1 MSLFT
6 HHALSAEQRVQKAVV
21 DIMNKDRY
29 VALAGV
35 LMLGSKEVRD
45 DVPTAAT
52 NGRDE
57 VYGRTFV
64 EQLNDAELRFVVL
77 HECYHKLFRHLTTWK
92 HLWDDDAQLAN
103 TSCDYVINLMIVDD
117 NKDGFAVIPKDKQ
130 TGKPIG
136 LLDKKYAGMDSEQV
150 FKLLKKDQDQG
161 QDQGQGQGQG
171 QQGFDEHD
179 WEGAAE
185 MSDEEQQQL
194 AEDIDEAVRQG
205 ALTAGKL
212 GTGGNRAIDS
222 LLQPE
227 VDWKEVLREF
237 VTTTCVGS
245 DYSTYSRPNRRY
257 ASSDT
262 YMPSGVSQQVDE
274 LVVAIDTSGSIG
286 QPELTKFLSEIQGVV
301 ANVNP
306 RAVRVLYWDTKV
318 CADEMYEN
326 ETSTNTGGMPLSSL
340 ISSTKPAGG
349 GGTDVRCVNTYM
361 QDNQITAQAVI
372 VLTDGY
378 LNGSWG
384 EWSAPVLWCILSHK
398 SAMPTVGE
406 AIHITL

>member
-1 MSLFT
+1 
-6 HHALSAEQRVQKAVV
+6 
-21 DIMNKDRY
+21 MNKDRY

-92 HLWDDDAQLAN
+92 HLWEDDAQLAN
-103 TSCDYVINLMIVDD
+103 VACDYVINLMIVDD
-117 NKDGFAVIPKDKQ
+117 NKDGFAVMPKDKQ
-130 TGKPIG
+130 GNVIG
-136 LLDKKYAGMDSEQV
+136 LIDKKYVGMDSEQV
-150 FKLLKKDQDQG
+150 FKLLKKDG
-161 QDQGQGQGQG
+161 QGQGQGQG
-171 QQGFDEHD
+171 QGFDEHD
-179 WEGAAE
+179 WEGAAQ
-185 MSDEEQQQL
+185 MTDEEQHQL

-257 ASSDT
+257 ASADV

-378 LNGSWG
+378 LNGNWG
-384 EWSAPVLWCILSHK
+384 EWSSPVLWCILSHK

>member
-1 MSLFT
+1 
-6 HHALSAEQRVQKAVV
+6 
-21 DIMNKDRY
+21 MNKDRY

-92 HLWDDDAQLAN
+92 HLWEDDAQLAN
-103 TSCDYVINLMIVDD
+103 VACDYVINLMIVDD
-117 NKDGFAVIPKDKQ
+117 NKDGFAVMPKDKQ
-130 TGKPIG
+130 GNVIG
-136 LLDKKYAGMDSEQV
+136 LIDKKYVGMDSEQV
-150 FKLLKKDQDQG
+150 FKLLKKD
-161 QDQGQGQGQG
+161 GQGQGQG
-171 QQGFDEHD
+171 QGFDEHD
-179 WEGAAE
+179 WEGAAQ
-185 MSDEEQQQL
+185 MTDEEQHQL

-257 ASSDT
+257 ASADV

-384 EWSAPVLWCILSHK
+384 EWSSPVLWCILSHK

>member
-6 HHALSAEQRVQKAVV
+6 HHVLSAEQRVQKAVV

-92 HLWDDDAQLAN
+92 HLWEDDAQLAN
-103 TSCDYVINLMIVDD
+103 VACDYVINLMIVDD

-130 TGKPIG
+130 GNVIG
-136 LLDKKYAGMDSEQV
+136 LIDKKYVGMDSEQV
-150 FKLLKKDQDQG
+150 FKLLKKD
-161 QDQGQGQGQG
+161 GQGQGQG
-171 QQGFDEHD
+171 QGFDEHD
-179 WEGAAE
+179 WEGAAQ
-185 MSDEEQQQL
+185 MTDEEQHQL

-257 ASSDT
+257 ASADV

-378 LNGSWG
+378 LNGNWG
-384 EWSAPVLWCILSHK
+384 EWSSPVLWCILSHK

>member
-45 DVPTAAT
+45 DIPTAAT

-57 VYGRTFV
+57 MYGRKFV
-64 EQLNDAELRFVVL
+64 EQLSDAELRFVVL

-92 HLWDDDAQLAN
+92 HLWDEDAQLAN
-103 TSCDYVINLMIVDD
+103 TACDYVINLMITED
-117 NKDGFAVIPKDKQ
+117 NKDGFAAIPKDKQ
-130 TGKPIG
+130 TGKVLG
-136 LLDKKYAGMDSEQV
+136 LVDKKYAGMDSEQV
-150 FKLLKKDQDQG
+150 FKLLKRDGQDQD
-161 QDQGQGQGQG
+161 QDQGQGQG
-171 QQGFDEHD
+171 QGFDEHD

-185 MSDEEQQQL
+185 MSEEEQQQL

-212 GTGGNRAIDS
+212 GTGSNRAIDS

-286 QPELTKFLSEIQGVV
+286 QPELTKFLSEVQGVV

-318 CADEMYEN
+318 RADEKYEN
-326 ETSTNTGGMPLSSL
+326 ETSTNTGGMPMSSL
-340 ISSTKPAGG
+340 VSSTKPAGG

-361 QDNQITAQAVI
+361 QDNQITAQAVV
-372 VLTDGY
+372 VLTDGH
-378 LNGSWG
+378 LGGDWGS
-384 EWSAPVLWCILSHK
+384 WSAPVLWCILSHK

>member
-1 MSLFT
+1 
-6 HHALSAEQRVQKAVV
+6 
-21 DIMNKDRY
+21 MNKDRY

-92 HLWDDDAQLAN
+92 HLWEDDAQLAN
-103 TSCDYVINLMIVDD
+103 VACDYVINLMIVDD
-117 NKDGFAVIPKDKQ
+117 NKDGFAVMPKDKQ
-130 TGKPIG
+130 GNVIG
-136 LLDKKYAGMDSEQV
+136 LIDKKYVGMDSEQV
-150 FKLLKKDQDQG
+150 FKLLKKDG
-161 QDQGQGQGQG
+161 QGQGQGQG
-171 QQGFDEHD
+171 QGFDEHD
-179 WEGAAE
+179 WEGAAQ
-185 MSDEEQQQL
+185 MTDEEQHQL

-257 ASSDT
+257 ASADV

-361 QDNQITAQAVI
+361 QDKQITAQAVI

-384 EWSAPVLWCILSHK
+384 EWSSPVLWCILSHK

>member
-45 DVPTAAT
+45 DIPTAAT

-57 VYGRTFV
+57 MYGRKFV
-64 EQLNDAELRFVVL
+64 EQLSDAELRFVVL

-92 HLWDDDAQLAN
+92 HLWDEDAQLAN
-103 TSCDYVINLMIVDD
+103 TACDYVINLMITED
-117 NKDGFAVIPKDKQ
+117 NKDGFAAIPKDKQ
-130 TGKPIG
+130 TGKVLG
-136 LLDKKYAGMDSEQV
+136 LVDKKYAGMDSEQV
-150 FKLLKKDQDQG
+150 FKLLKRDGQDQD

-171 QQGFDEHD
+171 FDEHD
-179 WEGAAE
+179 WDGAAE
-185 MSDEEQQQL
+185 MSEEEQQQL

-212 GTGGNRAIDS
+212 GTGSNRAIDS

-286 QPELTKFLSEIQGVV
+286 QPELTKFLSEVQGVV

-318 CADEMYEN
+318 RADEKYEN
-326 ETSTNTGGMPLSSL
+326 ETSTNTGGMPMSSL
-340 ISSTKPAGG
+340 VSSTKPAGG

-361 QDNQITAQAVI
+361 QDNQITAQAVV
-372 VLTDGY
+372 VLTDGH
-378 LNGSWG
+378 LGGDWGS
-384 EWSAPVLWCILSHK
+384 WSAPVLWCILSHK

>member
-1 MSLFT
+1 M
-6 HHALSAEQRVQKAVV
+6 
-21 DIMNKDRY
+21 
-29 VALAGV
+29 
-35 LMLGSKEVRD
+35 
-45 DVPTAAT
+45 
-52 NGRDE
+52 
-57 VYGRTFV
+57 
-64 EQLNDAELRFVVL
+64 
-77 HECYHKLFRHLTTWK
+77 
-92 HLWDDDAQLAN
+92 
-103 TSCDYVINLMIVDD
+103 
-117 NKDGFAVIPKDKQ
+117 PKDKQ
-130 TGKPIG
+130 GNVIG
-136 LLDKKYAGMDSEQV
+136 LIDKKYVGMDSEQV
-150 FKLLKKDQDQG
+150 FKLLKKD
-161 QDQGQGQGQG
+161 GQGQGQG
-171 QQGFDEHD
+171 QGFDEHD
-179 WEGAAE
+179 WEGAAQ
-185 MSDEEQQQL
+185 MTDEEQHQL

-257 ASSDT
+257 ASADV

-378 LNGSWG
+378 LNGNWG
-384 EWSAPVLWCILSHK
+384 EWSSPVLWCILSHK

>member
-45 DVPTAAT
+45 DIPTAAT

-57 VYGRTFV
+57 MYGRKFV
-64 EQLNDAELRFVVL
+64 EQLSDAELRFVVL

-92 HLWDDDAQLAN
+92 HLWDEDAQLAN
-103 TSCDYVINLMIVDD
+103 TACDYVINLMITED
-117 NKDGFAVIPKDKQ
+117 NKDGFAAIPKDKQ
-130 TGKPIG
+130 TGKVLG
-136 LLDKKYAGMDSEQV
+136 LVDKKYAGMDSEQV
-150 FKLLKKDQDQG
+150 FKLLKRDGQDQD
-161 QDQGQGQGQG
+161 QDQGQGQG
-171 QQGFDEHD
+171 QGFDEHD

-212 GTGGNRAIDS
+212 GTGSNRAIDS

-286 QPELTKFLSEIQGVV
+286 QPELTKFLSEVQGVV

-318 CADEMYEN
+318 RADEKYEN
-326 ETSTNTGGMPLSSL
+326 ETSTNTGGMPMSSL
-340 ISSTKPAGG
+340 VSSTKPAGG

-361 QDNQITAQAVI
+361 QDNQITAQAVV
-372 VLTDGY
+372 VLTDGH
-378 LNGSWG
+378 LGGDWGS
-384 EWSAPVLWCILSHK
+384 WSAPVLWCILSHK

>member
-1 MSLFT
+1 
-6 HHALSAEQRVQKAVV
+6 
-21 DIMNKDRY
+21 MNKDRY

-92 HLWDDDAQLAN
+92 HLWEDDAQLAN
-103 TSCDYVINLMIVDD
+103 VACDYVINLMIVDD
-117 NKDGFAVIPKDKQ
+117 NKDGFAVMPKDKQ
-130 TGKPIG
+130 GNVIG
-136 LLDKKYAGMDSEQV
+136 LIDKKYVGMDSEQV
-150 FKLLKKDQDQG
+150 FKLLKKD
-161 QDQGQGQGQG
+161 GQGQGQG
-171 QQGFDEHD
+171 QGFDEHD
-179 WEGAAE
+179 WEGAAQ
-185 MSDEEQQQL
+185 MTDEEQHQL

-257 ASSDT
+257 ASADV

-326 ETSTNTGGMPLSSL
+326 ETITNTGGMPLSSL

-361 QDNQITAQAVI
+361 QDKQITAQAVI

-378 LNGSWG
+378 LNGNWG
-384 EWSAPVLWCILSHK
+384 EWSSPVLWCILSHK

>member
-1 MSLFT
+1 
-6 HHALSAEQRVQKAVV
+6 
-21 DIMNKDRY
+21 MNKDRY

-92 HLWDDDAQLAN
+92 HLWEDDAQLAN

-117 NKDGFAVIPKDKQ
+117 NKDGFAVMPKDKQ
-130 TGKPIG
+130 GNVIG
-136 LLDKKYAGMDSEQV
+136 LIDKKYVGMDSEQV
-150 FKLLKKDQDQG
+150 FKLLKKDG
-161 QDQGQGQGQG
+161 QGQGQGQG
-171 QQGFDEHD
+171 QGFDEHD
-179 WEGAAE
+179 WEGAAQ
-185 MSDEEQQQL
+185 MTDEEQHQL

-257 ASSDT
+257 ASADV

-378 LNGSWG
+378 LNGNWG
-384 EWSAPVLWCILSHK
+384 EWSSPVLWCILSHK

>member
-45 DVPTAAT
+45 DIPTAAT

-57 VYGRTFV
+57 AYGRTFV

-92 HLWDDDAQLAN
+92 HLWDEDAQLAN
-103 TSCDYVINLMIVDD
+103 TSCDYVINLMIVED

-130 TGKPIG
+130 GNVIG
-136 LLDKKYAGMDSEQV
+136 LIDKKYVGMDSEQV
-150 FKLLKKDQDQG
+150 FKLLKKNQDQSQG
-161 QDQGQGQGQG
+161 QGQGQGQG

-340 ISSTKPAGG
+340 TSSTKPAGG

-372 VLTDGY
+372 VLTDGH
-378 LNGSWG
+378 LGGDWGS
-384 EWSAPVLWCILSHK
+384 WSAPVLWCILSHK